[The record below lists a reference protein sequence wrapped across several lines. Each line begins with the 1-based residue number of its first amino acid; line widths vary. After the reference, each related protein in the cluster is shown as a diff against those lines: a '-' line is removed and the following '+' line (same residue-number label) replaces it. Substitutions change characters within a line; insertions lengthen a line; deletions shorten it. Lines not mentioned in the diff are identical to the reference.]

1 MKNYRNIL
9 MIVLLITAASCCK
22 QKESEIAIPAIT
34 KSDGIRI
41 VQEFNDAMIHPT
53 VQLLEN
59 LCAEDLTYG
68 HSSGLIQ
75 NKAEFIDDL
84 VNGSYDFKS
93 VTSPE
98 LSVKISG
105 TTVIARFIF
114 LATAIKDEKTI
125 EIRLGCIQVFQQN
138 KNGQLKLLARQA
150 YKLPST
156 N

>member
-1 MKNYRNIL
+1 

-22 QKESEIAIPAIT
+22 QKESIIAIPAIT
-34 KSDGIRI
+34 EADGIRI
-41 VQEFNDAMIHPT
+41 VQEFNDAIMNPT

-59 LCAEDLTYG
+59 LCAEELTYG

-75 NKAEFIDDL
+75 NKATFIDDL
-84 VNGSYDFKS
+84 VNGPYDFKS
-93 VTSPE
+93 VKSPE
-98 LSVKISG
+98 LSVEVSEN
-105 TTVIARFIF
+105 TVIARFIF
-114 LATAIKDEKTI
+114 LATAIKDEKPI

-150 YKLPST
+150 YKLPTT

>member
-1 MKNYRNIL
+1 MKNYRSLFI
-9 MIVLLITAASCCK
+9 IVLLITAVSCK
-22 QKESEIAIPAIT
+22 DKKSEVAFSTLT
-34 KSDGIRI
+34 KADAIRI

-59 LCAEDLTYG
+59 LCAEELTYG

-75 NKAEFIDDL
+75 NKAAFIDDL
-84 VNGSYDFKS
+84 VNGPYDFKS

-98 LSVKISG
+98 LSVGVSG
-105 TTVIARFIF
+105 NTVIARFIF
-114 LATAIKDEKTI
+114 LATAIKDKKPV

-138 KNGQLKLLARQA
+138 EYGQLKLLTRQA
-150 YKLPST
+150 YKLPES